1 MREIKFR
8 GKCIH
13 SDIWCYGNYATNG
26 IEAEIQGYDV
36 YGEDVID
43 WREVDVEPDTVG
55 QFTGL
60 KDKNGKEIYEGDI
73 IGCHNPNIKHLIFY
87 NEEQGRF
94 MAALGGD
101 IENDYFGICGL
112 DCSRWNATKE
122 VIGNIHDN
130 PELLEGGVNKSEF
143 DPNRSFE
150 ENREIL
156 CKTQID
162 EEMSYKERL
171 RLQKLRHGL

>member
-1 MREIKFR
+1 MKREIKFR
-8 GKCIH
+8 GK
-13 SDIWCYGNYATNG
+13 SKTDGEWFYGNLYYKDTEG
-26 IEAEIQGYDV
+26 RTHIGTTKKGCLD
-36 YGEDVID
+36 ID
-43 WREVDVEPDTVG
+43 PDTVG
-55 QFTGL
+55 QYTGL

-94 MAALGGD
+94 MAALDGD

-130 PELLEGGVNKSEF
+130 PELLNEK
-143 DPNRSFE
+143 
-150 ENREIL
+150 
-156 CKTQID
+156 
-162 EEMSYKERL
+162 
-171 RLQKLRHGL
+171 